1 MKNYPLWKATL
12 VILVISLAIIFSL
25 PSLLY
30 KENSNNWFFDN
41 KINFTTT
48 LVTYKANSKWI
59 PAKIKEMKEVLD
71 QEKIPEIN
79 SDCEKCIYLNTN
91 KYYIE

>member
-1 MKNYPLWKATL
+1 MDKKETL
-12 VILVISLAIIFSL
+12 EQIKTGDFFLADADDKL
-25 PSLLY
+25 
-30 KENSNNWFFDN
+30 KGD
-41 KINFTTT
+41 
-48 LVTYKANSKWI
+48 
-59 PAKIKEMKEVLD
+59 KEVLD